1 MELFKFGLK
10 SPSIDFFILKF
21 SDNKVIQVD
30 CRKKQ
35 KGERKF
41 LKTVFIMARSF

>member
-30 CRKKQ
+30 CRKNKME
-35 KGERKF
+35 KENF
-41 LKTVFIMARSF
+41 